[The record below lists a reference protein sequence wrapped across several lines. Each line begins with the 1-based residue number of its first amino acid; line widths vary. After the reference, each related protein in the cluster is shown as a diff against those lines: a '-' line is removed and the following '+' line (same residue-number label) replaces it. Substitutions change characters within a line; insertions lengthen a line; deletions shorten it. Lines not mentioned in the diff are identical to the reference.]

1 MPELPEVERA
11 RRRLER
17 LAVGRKI
24 VSVIALEDTIVFSGT
39 TAAAFATACQ
49 DRTVQQVRRKGKN
62 FYFILDAPITPIFHF
77 GMSGTSVVRGES
89 GPIYRAP
96 RAKTDPCMWP
106 PKYAKVCF
114 EFDDDFDSAGSEW
127 AFCDSRR
134 FGRIKLI
141 EGVAEEQEPLVSLGA
156 DPFLA
161 MPSVEVLAEGLRKRN
176 APVKAVLLDQNGPL
190 CGIGNWMIDEILYQA
205 RLHPSHPASALSPEE
220 LDRLHAQIV
229 NVTNTACA
237 VDAESRQF
245 PSDWLFGARWSKGK
259 SGGKTFLLPNGETT
273 SVTYMTVGGRTSA
286 VITSVQKLPQGLV
299 QNVKRES
306 KIKKGKRKAKD
317 EDEDEDEEED
327 LAPDESEDDAPVL
340 LKVELKEE
348 QITSPHFK
356 RTRKV
361 PVKSAAPP
369 KVELDPDPAPAR
381 GPRRSTR
388 SSDRHK

>member
-24 VSVIALEDTIVFSGT
+24 VSVIALEDTIVFGGT

-49 DRTVQQVRRKGKN
+49 GRVVQEVRRKGKN
-62 FYFILDAPITPIFHF
+62 FYLILDAPITPIFHF

-89 GPIYRAP
+89 GPVYRAP
-96 RAKTDPCMWP
+96 RAKTDPNVWP
-106 PKYAKVCF
+106 PKYAKACF
-114 EFDDDFDSAGSEW
+114 KFDDGSEW

-161 MPSVEVLAEGLRKRN
+161 MPSVEVLAEALRKRN

-205 RLHPSHPASALSPEE
+205 KLVAITDRSLHLLERQELIRLHSE
-220 LDRLHAQIV
+220 IV

-245 PSDWLFGARWSKGK
+245 PSHWLFGARWSKGK
-259 SGGKTFLLPNGETT
+259 SGGKTFVLPNGETT
-273 SVTYMTVGGRTSA
+273 TVTYITVGGRTSA
-286 VITSVQKLPQGLV
+286 VISSVQKLPPGLL
-299 QNVKRES
+299 QKFKKESTVKE
-306 KIKKGKRKAKD
+306 GKRKAKD
-317 EDEDEDEEED
+317 DDEGEEEGEEEEPVPRED
-327 LAPDESEDDAPVL
+327 EDDAPGS
-340 LKVELKEE
+340 LKGELQEE
-348 QITSPHFK
+348 LITSPHFK
-356 RTRKV
+356 RSRKV
-361 PVKSAAPP
+361 AVKSAAPP
-369 KVELDPDPAPAR
+369 KRKLDPDPMPAKR
-381 GPRRSTR
+381 PRRSARTSNEHR
-388 SSDRHK
+388 